1 MKNLK
6 SFILSIS
13 LVMFMT
19 NACNESFT
27 EVPAYGSLSDANLAN
42 ATGIDLLLTG
52 VYSVLD
58 GQTNTTGGWG
68 SSGDNWWMDVISD
81 DAHKGS
87 TDGDQ
92 ADLYD
97 IEVFNWAT
105 GNGYWLGLWKAPF
118 SGVNRANS
126 VINLING
133 SDNPDDFKVQMAQA
147 RFLRAH
153 FNMQLKLKFGNV
165 PNITPETA
173 AALEYNLANSGETA
187 LTWAHVEEDFTYAA
201 NNLPSSRSGDY
212 TEPGRPLSHA
222 AKAFLGKVY
231 LHQGKWADALT
242 QLDAVVNSGTYSL
255 NTEYVENFKSS
266 GENGPE
272 AIFAIQ
278 FAADG
283 GVSNQG
289 NKGGTLNFPG
299 GGPLGTCCGFYQPSQ
314 DLVNSF
320 QTDAAGLPLLD
331 TWQNSNVEND
341 YGLNDGDA
349 FTPHTGNL
357 DPRLDYTVGRRGI
370 DFNGYGAMP
379 GKSWIRASFD
389 DISGPYVA
397 KKNHYHKGDDSN
409 KGTGGWGEQRSGI
422 NYHFMRYADVLLMA
436 AEAAIETGNLAKGLD
451 YVNQVRNRAKNMT
464 VADAGPTYKV
474 EPYPSFASADYARK
488 AVRHERRIEL
498 GMEGHRLFDLRRW
511 GNAKSVMNTYFA
523 KESAVITSF
532 ARGQAYQDK
541 HDLFPIPIV
550 AIDESQGVL
559 VQNSGF

>member
-1 MKNLK
+1 MKNFK

-13 LVMFMT
+13 LVLFIT

-27 EVPAYGSLSDANLAN
+27 DVPAYGSLSDANLAN

-58 GQTNTTGGWG
+58 GQTNTAGGWG

-87 TDGDQ
+87 TNSDQ
-92 ADLYD
+92 ADLYE
-97 IEVFNWAT
+97 IEVLNWAT
-105 GNGYWLGLWKAPF
+105 GNGYWLNLWKAPF
-118 SGVNRANS
+118 AGVNRANS

-133 SDNPDDFKVQMAQA
+133 SDSPDDYKIQMAQA

-153 FNMQLKLKFGNV
+153 YNMQLKLKFGNV

-173 AALEYNLANSGETA
+173 AELKYNLPNTGETA
-187 LTWAHVEEDFTYAA
+187 LTWAHVEEDFTYAV

-212 TEPGRPLSHA
+212 TEPGRPLSHG

-231 LHQGKWADALT
+231 LHQGKWADALA
-242 QLDAVVNSGTYSL
+242 QLDAVVNSGAYSL
-255 NTEYVENFKSS
+255 NSEYVENFKSS
-266 GENGPE
+266 GENSSE
-272 AIFAIQ
+272 SIFAIQ

-283 GVSNQG
+283 GVSEQG
-289 NKGGTLNFPG
+289 NKGGTLNFVS
-299 GGPLGTCCGFYQPSQ
+299 GGPLGTCCGFYQPTQ
-314 DLVNSF
+314 DLVNSY
-320 QTDAAGLPLLD
+320 QTDADGLPLLD

-341 YGLNDGDA
+341 YGLNDDDA

-379 GKSWIRASFD
+379 GKSWVRASFD

-397 KKNHYHKGDDSN
+397 KKNNYHKGDDSN
-409 KGTGGWGEQRSGI
+409 QGTGGWGEQRSGI

-451 YVNQVRNRAKNMT
+451 YVNQVRDRAKNMT
-464 VADAGPTYKV
+464 VADAGPSYKV
-474 EPYPSFASADYARK
+474 EPYPSFASAEYARK

-511 GNAKSVMNTYFA
+511 GNAKSVMNTYFE

-532 ARGQAYQDK
+532 AKGQAYQDK

-559 VQNSGF
+559 VQNSGH

>member
-42 ATGIDLLLTG
+42 ATGIDFLLTG
-52 VYSVLD
+52 VYSVRD

-173 AALEYNLANSGETA
+173 AALEY
-187 LTWAHVEEDFTYAA
+187 
-201 NNLPSSRSGDY
+201 
-212 TEPGRPLSHA
+212 
-222 AKAFLGKVY
+222 
-231 LHQGKWADALT
+231 
-242 QLDAVVNSGTYSL
+242 
-255 NTEYVENFKSS
+255 
-266 GENGPE
+266 
-272 AIFAIQ
+272 
-278 FAADG
+278 
-283 GVSNQG
+283 
-289 NKGGTLNFPG
+289 
-299 GGPLGTCCGFYQPSQ
+299 
-314 DLVNSF
+314 
-320 QTDAAGLPLLD
+320 
-331 TWQNSNVEND
+331 
-341 YGLNDGDA
+341 
-349 FTPHTGNL
+349 
-357 DPRLDYTVGRRGI
+357 
-370 DFNGYGAMP
+370 
-379 GKSWIRASFD
+379 
-389 DISGPYVA
+389 
-397 KKNHYHKGDDSN
+397 
-409 KGTGGWGEQRSGI
+409 
-422 NYHFMRYADVLLMA
+422 
-436 AEAAIETGNLAKGLD
+436 
-451 YVNQVRNRAKNMT
+451 QVR
-464 VADAGPTYKV
+464 
-474 EPYPSFASADYARK
+474 
-488 AVRHERRIEL
+488 L
-498 GMEGHRLFDLRRW
+498 L
-511 GNAKSVMNTYFA
+511 
-523 KESAVITSF
+523 
-532 ARGQAYQDK
+532 
-541 HDLFPIPIV
+541 
-550 AIDESQGVL
+550 
-559 VQNSGF
+559 

>member
-1 MKNLK
+1 MKNFK

-13 LVMFMT
+13 LVLFIT

-27 EVPAYGSLSDANLAN
+27 DVPAYGSLSDANLAN

-58 GQTNTTGGWG
+58 GQTNTAGGWG

-87 TDGDQ
+87 TNSDQ
-92 ADLYD
+92 ADLYE
-97 IEVFNWAT
+97 IEVLNWAT
-105 GNGYWLGLWKAPF
+105 GNGYWLNLWKAPF
-118 SGVNRANS
+118 AGVNRANS

-133 SDNPDDFKVQMAQA
+133 SDSPDDYKIQMAQA

-153 FNMQLKLKFGNV
+153 YNMQLKLKFGNV

-173 AALEYNLANSGETA
+173 AELKYNLPNSGETA
-187 LTWAHVEEDFTYAA
+187 LTWAHVEEDFTYAV

-242 QLDAVVNSGTYSL
+242 QLDAVVNSGAYSL
-255 NTEYVENFKSS
+255 NSEYVENFKSS
-266 GENGPE
+266 GENSSE
-272 AIFAIQ
+272 SIFAIQ

-283 GVSNQG
+283 GVSEQG
-289 NKGGTLNFPG
+289 NKGGTLNFVS
-299 GGPLGTCCGFYQPSQ
+299 GGPLGTCCGFYQPTQ
-314 DLVNSF
+314 DLVNSY
-320 QTDAAGLPLLD
+320 QTDTDGLPLLD

-341 YGLNDGDA
+341 YGLNDDDA

-379 GKSWIRASFD
+379 GKSWVRASFD

-397 KKNHYHKGDDSN
+397 KKNNYHKGDDSN
-409 KGTGGWGEQRSGI
+409 QGTGGWGEQRSGI

-451 YVNQVRNRAKNMT
+451 YVNQVRDRAKNMT
-464 VADAGPTYKV
+464 VADAGPSYKV
-474 EPYPSFASADYARK
+474 EPYPSFASAEYARK

-511 GNAKSVMNTYFA
+511 GNAKSVMNTYFE

-532 ARGQAYQDK
+532 AKGQAYQDK

-559 VQNSGF
+559 VQNSGH